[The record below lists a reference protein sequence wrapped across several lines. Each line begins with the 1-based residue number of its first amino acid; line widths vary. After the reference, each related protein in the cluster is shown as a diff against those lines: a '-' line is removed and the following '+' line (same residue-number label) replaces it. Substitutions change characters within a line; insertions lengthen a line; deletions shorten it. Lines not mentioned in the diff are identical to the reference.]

1 MRHTRGSGLA
11 VPGALFCLAVI
22 ALMIIVPPTKL
33 PVRET
38 MTDAYVVQQTMK
50 HLKPNLEAEQKRAK
64 DLGKK
69 VMDIVHSNAKHKTG
83 HVKGKIDEV
92 MQSGRKP

>member
-1 MRHTRGSGLA
+1 MRHTRSSGLA

-22 ALMIIVPPTKL
+22 ALMIIVPPTKP

-38 MTDAYVVQQTMK
+38 MSDAYVVQQTME
-50 HLKPNLEAEQKRAK
+50 HLKPNLKAEQKRTK

-69 VMDIVHSNAKHKTG
+69 VMAIMHSNTG
-83 HVKGKIDEV
+83 HSTKAVKGNINKVIET
-92 MQSGRKP
+92 GKKP